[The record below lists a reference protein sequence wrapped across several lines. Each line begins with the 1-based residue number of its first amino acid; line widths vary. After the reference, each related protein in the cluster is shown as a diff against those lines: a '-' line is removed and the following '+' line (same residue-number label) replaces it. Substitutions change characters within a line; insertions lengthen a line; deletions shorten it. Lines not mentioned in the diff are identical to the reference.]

1 MVCPNI
7 KERIKLMQKI
17 TIFFFI
23 CLFWCF
29 EAVAFTVKHNL
40 FVTVGSFDASKTEFT
55 YTLKPESYEITSA
68 VATNGF
74 FDTVYPFKAQYHTSG
89 LIKKDILITTDYNY
103 TSRSRF
109 NTRSKQVLYNNA
121 GEPISQISSKN
132 GKSKQRQFKPSP
144 VKADTFDLQTVLA
157 KLTRQYNK
165 LGFCDSQLVV
175 YDGKRSFKVIFKDE
189 GTETLPQEE
198 HSFYTGETAKCSL
211 QIDKLLNEDDDTL
224 WEFSANKPIYFWIA
238 RDKNTNRPFIAKVQ
252 IKSTPLGELNA
263 YTSKITI
270 EE

>member
-1 MVCPNI
+1 MVCLNL
-7 KERIKLMQKI
+7 KERIKIMQKI
-17 TIFFFI
+17 TIFFFT
-23 CLFWCF
+23 CLFWCYD
-29 EAVAFTVKHNL
+29 AAAFTVRHDL
-40 FVTVGSFDASKTEFT
+40 FVTVGAFDASKTEFT
-55 YTLKPESYEITSA
+55 YTLTPDNYQITSS
-68 VATNGF
+68 VTTNGF
-74 FDTVYPFKAQYHTSG
+74 FDTVYPFKAEYHTSG
-89 LIKKDILITTDYNY
+89 IIKNDNLTTIDYNY

-109 NTRSKQVLYNNA
+109 NTRTKKVFYNKA
-121 GEPISQISSKN
+121 GEPISQSSSKN
-132 GKSKQRQFKPSP
+132 GKSKQRKFDPSP

-157 KLTRQYNK
+157 KLTRQYNT

-189 GTETLPQEE
+189 GYVNLPPEE
-198 HSFYTGETAKCSL
+198 HSFYSGETVKCSL

-238 RDKNTNRPFIAKVQ
+238 RDKKTNHPFIAKVQ